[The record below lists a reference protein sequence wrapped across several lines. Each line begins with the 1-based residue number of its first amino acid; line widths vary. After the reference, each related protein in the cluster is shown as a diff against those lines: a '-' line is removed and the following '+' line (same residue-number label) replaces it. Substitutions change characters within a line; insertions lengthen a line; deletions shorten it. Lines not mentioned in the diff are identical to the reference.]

1 LYPYVQFFGRSIGT
15 YGLIS
20 VIAALLCCFLFI
32 NALKKNGVMMEMGI
46 LFFLFIIGGVVV
58 GGHLLYAITMYRY
71 IPWLFKKAELSIWFA
86 RAQYIFGGSVFYG
99 GLLGGLGCGYLGVKI
114 LRQDAKLYADLMAPI
129 VPLFH
134 AFARVGCFFAGC
146 CYGIPCEWGFMAHGN
161 TLVPPING
169 VTRFP
174 VQLLEA
180 VLNLI
185 LAGVLYLL
193 LRRSRKSPMLR
204 GNLLKIYFVLYGI
217 IRFFDEFLRGDVNRG
232 IWGMFSTSQWIS
244 IAAVCVSGTLLII
257 SIIRERN
264 QRFILNCD
272 KSC

>member
-1 LYPYVQFFGRSIGT
+1 MYPYVQFFGRSIGT

-20 VIAALLCCFLFI
+20 ILAALLCSFLFI
-32 NALKKNGVMMEMGI
+32 NALKKSGVMIEMGI
-46 LFFLFIIGGVVV
+46 LFFLFIIGGVIV
-58 GGHLLYAITMYRY
+58 GGHLLFGITNYRY
-71 IPWLFKKAELSIWFA
+71 IPLLFKKAELSVWLA

-114 LRQDAKLYADLMAPI
+114 LRQDAKLYADLMTPI

-146 CYGIPCEWGFMAHGN
+146 CYGIPCEFGFTAHGN
-161 TLVPPING
+161 NLVPPVND
-169 VTRFP
+169 VSRFP

-180 VLNLI
+180 ALNLV

-193 LRRSRKSPMLR
+193 LRHSRKAPWLR

-217 IRFFDEFLRGDVNRG
+217 IRFCDEFLRGDVNRG
-232 IWGMFSTSQWIS
+232 IWGIFSTSQWIS
-244 IAAVCVSGTLLII
+244 IAAVCVSGTLLVI
-257 SIIRERN
+257 SIIHEKK

-272 KSC
+272 KSS